1 MSSLTSHP
9 QAGFNKEKLHSLV
22 QVKLAKKKKIQNT
35 YLPFF
40 IFKKKRVR
48 FLQSQGAKE
57 DNNPEY
63 AQIMNFLKN
72 LQKQQVRMPDMSPVP
87 AVPSQP
93 STGNTKRKTKQ
104 PIS

>member
-1 MSSLTSHP
+1 
-9 QAGFNKEKLHSLV
+9 
-22 QVKLAKKKKIQNT
+22 
-35 YLPFF
+35 
-40 IFKKKRVR
+40 
-48 FLQSQGAKE
+48 
-57 DNNPEY
+57 
-63 AQIMNFLKN
+63 MNFLKN